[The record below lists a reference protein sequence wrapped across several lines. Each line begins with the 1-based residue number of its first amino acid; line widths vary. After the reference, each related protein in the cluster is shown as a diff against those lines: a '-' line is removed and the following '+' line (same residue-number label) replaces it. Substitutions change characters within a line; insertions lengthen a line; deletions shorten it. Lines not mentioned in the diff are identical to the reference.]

1 MKSGVLYFATIVR
14 FGHATAGRRRVA
26 VHGAEQYLPILVR
39 RPRITMVDKVY
50 VASVLL
56 RMFRVLDRRLREL
69 VPFERGLVDGQ
80 VYKQRL
86 VERKLLPPLHAVRCV
101 RWTCFVAICGR
112 TAPTKW

>member
-1 MKSGVLYFATIVR
+1 MSSRAPHLSSNGDATS
-14 FGHATAGRRRVA
+14 ADRRVA

-56 RMFRVLDRRLREL
+56 RVFRVLDRRLREL
-69 VPFERGLVDGQ
+69 VPFEHGLVDGQ
-80 VYKQRL
+80 VYEQRL
-86 VERKLLPPLHAVRCV
+86 VERQLLPTLHAVRCV

>member
-1 MKSGVLYFATIVR
+1 
-14 FGHATAGRRRVA
+14 
-26 VHGAEQYLPILVR
+26 
-39 RPRITMVDKVY
+39 MVDKVY

-56 RMFRVLDRRLREL
+56 RMFRVLGRRLREL

-101 RWTCFVAICGR
+101 R
-112 TAPTKW
+112 